1 MVIYLN
7 DRDNYIFSGLGQGL
21 LQGLNAGL
29 NFGVRDYFTNKQ
41 FQNQLKRLNK
51 LYDLQTQKAKELA
64 KFKLD
69 LENEQR
75 KKLVRELLGQEQ
87 AQVTNLDE
95 AMNPGNIQNDIN
107 TAFNNARQQGLL
119 FGGLGGSLIDKAM
132 QNLPQLN
139 LPKPQVQT
147 QYKGGVLS
155 EYANKDPF
163 IASSIKAQ
171 VYGINLPKPKI
182 PKLKTTMKIDIG
194 DKVAVLGIMDDGSI
208 KFNKE
213 FYKSLSPKEKK
224 EFKLKLR
231 ELKEKVRHNLA
242 TEGLEKQKVNI
253 AKKRVDVISQKV
265 TGDDTD
271 KKLKRLQRAVS
282 YIFKKYNLDN
292 TSFSTK
298 VEALNTIEKIR
309 AINPRDAAILEEYYN
324 RMVEMTNKSL
334 GIETP
339 KPQKNIN
346 PFRAGLQNLT
356 R

>member
-7 DRDNYIFSGLGQGL
+7 DRNNYIFSGLGQGL

-29 NFGVRDYFTNKQ
+29 NFGVRDYFANKQ
-41 FQNQLKRLNK
+41 FQNQLKRLDK

-64 KFKLD
+64 KYKYD

-75 KKLVRELLGQEQ
+75 KRLVRELLGQQQ
-87 AQVTNLDE
+87 AQVENLNQSFDV
-95 AMNPGNIQNDIN
+95 GDIRQDIL
-107 TAFNNARQQGLL
+107 TGIDRAKQQGFDL
-119 FGGLGGSLIDKAM
+119 FGAEGGLLNQAVKNM
-132 QNLPQLN
+132 PQLN
-139 LPKPQVQT
+139 LPKPEVKT
-147 QYKGGVLS
+147 KYKGGVLS

-171 VYGINLPKPKI
+171 VYGINLPKPKT

-213 FYKSLSPKEKK
+213 FYKSLSPKEKE

-242 TEGLEKQKVNI
+242 TESLEKQKVNI

-324 RMVEMTNKSL
+324 RMIEMTNKSL